1 MEDRIRPQALA
12 ATMLHRGTPPRTDPA
27 RGLMV
32 PREEEGLLPSQ
43 VHLAGMVD
51 MVRLHSLELL
61 PPSLDLIP
69 GLGMAQA
76 MVEGTAVEDMGDPHL
91 PSLVVMQEVLVASDP
106 LEVQEGSEARP
117 SRLGSPGL
125 IHTRVSRVDIL
136 ASTMDTMDIR
146 VDRHSLG
153 LLVGGEC

>member
-1 MEDRIRPQALA
+1 
-12 ATMLHRGTPPRTDPA
+12 
-27 RGLMV
+27 MV